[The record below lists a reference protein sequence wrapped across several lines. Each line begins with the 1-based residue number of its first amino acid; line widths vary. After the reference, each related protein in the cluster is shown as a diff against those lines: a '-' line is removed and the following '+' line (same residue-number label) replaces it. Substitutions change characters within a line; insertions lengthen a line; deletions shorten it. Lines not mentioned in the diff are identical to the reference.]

1 MKITQKQKKTAT
13 LVGMFGLLAL
23 VLGMG
28 GQTYAKYISN
38 ETVQATG
45 ATVAKWGLIVDTV
58 DEDKIWGA
66 KYAVDSGTTAKV
78 TQNNTGL
85 VVNAT
90 SDKKIVAPGTSGAM
104 SITVDGVSEVK
115 AKITIVVDFTKQ
127 IHHGTYYPFS
137 WTVGTEEFKNIEATD
152 VTKTYEVTPSSDDF
166 TQIVFPISWEWA
178 LTGQGQNDT
187 LDTELGNMA
196 KAGAAESGS
205 SIDVEFSVT
214 VTMEQVQ

>member
-1 MKITQKQKKTAT
+1 MKFNQKQKKTAT

-38 ETVQATG
+38 AAVPATG
-45 ATVAKWGLIVDTV
+45 ATVAKWGLIVDTQN
-58 DEDKIWGA
+58 ENEIWGS
-66 KYAVDSGTTAKV
+66 KYALESGTTAKV
-78 TQNNTGL
+78 TDGDTGL

-90 SDKKIVAPGTSGAM
+90 SAKKIVAPGTSGAM
-104 SITVDGVSEVK
+104 SITVNGVSEVK

-137 WTVGTEEFKNIEATD
+137 WTIGDTSFNKVEAID
-152 VTKTYEVTPSSDDF
+152 VTKTYEVTPSSDNF
-166 TQIVFPISWEWA
+166 TEIVFPISWSWA
-178 LTGQGQNDT
+178 LENGNDT
-187 LDTELGNMA
+187 ADTELGKMA
-196 KAGAAESGS
+196 KEGTAVSGS

-214 VTMEQVQ
+214 VTMEQVQE